1 MSAVAFG
8 GSGVAAKPLI
18 EAGFGPLQ
26 VVWMRVAGAALVL
39 LPVALRHRSLPRRR
53 PGLVIGFGVL
63 GIAGCQA
70 LYYVAIARIPV
81 GVAILV
87 EYLGPALLLAWV
99 RFVQRR
105 PVRREAVA
113 GVLLAVTGLACV
125 VEIWSGSAFAPFGL
139 LCAFGAA
146 CCQVGYFVL
155 ADHGTGTDGI
165 GPDGAPLDGTGLDDG
180 QAPADPAPD
189 PVAVIAHGLIVG
201 TLVLTVF
208 ARPWTIAWASLTRQ
222 AALGDRDVPAVL
234 LVGWIVLVS
243 TVVSYLTGV
252 MAVRRLTPQIAAV
265 VSCVEAVVATVLAWF
280 LLGEHLGAA
289 QIAGGLLVL
298 TGAFAAQSAA
308 PGAAAG
314 RPPRRV
320 LARPGRA
327 AGHVPARTGRPPGP
341 SRRAGPAPGPRLS
354 GRPAGRRRQRG
365 AAAAPAP
372 PRDRLSA
379 CTPLCSPLPPA
390 DARAARRAHE
400 APRPGARD

>member
-155 ADHGTGTDGI
+155 ADHGTGADGI

-180 QAPADPAPD
+180 HAPADPAPD

-208 ARPWTIAWASLTRQ
+208 ARPWTIAWTSLTRQ

-308 PGAAAG
+308 PGPPPEALPVVSSPDPDALPAPSPPEPDARPDLPAA
-314 RPPRRV
+314 
-320 LARPGRA
+320 ARPG
-327 AGHVPARTGRPPGP
+327 
-341 SRRAGPAPGPRLS
+341 PR
-354 GRPAGRRRQRG
+354 
-365 AAAAPAP
+365 
-372 PRDRLSA
+372 
-379 CTPLCSPLPPA
+379 
-390 DARAARRAHE
+390 
-400 APRPGARD
+400 